1 MKRESRIGLGQE
13 LTVRAYRD
21 VAIGISRRFMR
32 GSSAFRADEGEEDE
46 QQQQMEEEQAA
57 AAIAEEQAGH
67 TTHIAGLIYARGM
80 MEQVGVVA
88 EKRLL
93 FRASSTDWH
102 RFLGFQSAFK
112 REEPALRKRKRCTFE
127 DDADEE
133 RLDRWARLKKGNAK
147 EQLKKLMGKEC

>member
-1 MKRESRIGLGQE
+1 
-13 LTVRAYRD
+13 
-21 VAIGISRRFMR
+21 
-32 GSSAFRADEGEEDE
+32 
-46 QQQQMEEEQAA
+46 
-57 AAIAEEQAGH
+57 
-67 TTHIAGLIYARGM
+67 M

-112 REEPALRKRKRCTFE
+112 REEPALRKRKRCTVE